1 MAANWGWVMAPT
13 HPVFAMKNSS
23 SARTDRVL
31 VVTPTAP
38 RVAQAYQAST
48 ISGQLSAW
56 MRTLSPG
63 PHPRPASPT
72 AMRRTSSQNSA

>member
-1 MAANWGWVMAPT
+1 MTAPT
-13 HPVFAMKNSS
+13 HPVFRMKNSS
-23 SARTDRVL
+23 SARTERVL

-56 MRTLSPG
+56 ISTLSPG
-63 PHPRPASPT
+63 ATPRPASPA
-72 AMRRTSSQNSA
+72 AMLWTSCQNSA